1 MGYGKREAQHLVSYP
16 NGAVVPFNPNH
27 HVGVY
32 TGAYGVIPHYG
43 KREAL
48 VHHPNGA
55 VAPHNPALEI
65 ATAQHLASKG
75 YGVYGVHGVFPH
87 VYGKREAQHLVSY
100 SNGAVVPFDPNHHV
114 GVYTGAYG
122 VIPHY
127 GKREAQHLVTYPNG
141 AVVPF
146 DPNHHVGYA
155 GVYPGYPYIGRKK
168 REAAVPVNLVTGAAH
183 VPHVVHP
190 YFGGI
195 GYAVAPVV
203 SPFTLHGNGAL
214 VPKEPE

>member
-43 KREAL
+43 KRVAL

-55 VAPHNPALEI
+55 VVPHNPALEV

-75 YGVYGVHGVFPH
+75 Y
-87 VYGKREAQHLVSY
+87 A
-100 SNGAVVPFDPNHHV
+100 
-114 GVYTGAYG
+114 GAY
-122 VIPHY
+122 
-127 GKREAQHLVTYPNG
+127 L
-141 AVVPF
+141 
-146 DPNHHVGYA
+146 
-155 GVYPGYPYIGRKK
+155 GYPYIGRKK

-203 SPFTLHGNGAL
+203 SPFTLHANGAL
-214 VPKEPE
+214 VPKEPEDVIKAREDHLAEHSRKKREAAVPVNLVTGAAHVPHVVHPYFGGIGY